1 MASSH
6 LAAKAQ
12 RSPTA
17 RSAGRWHVMAA
28 GCVRPIQDSQHRH
41 PDINDGK
48 HRSTRAERRAAG
60 RAGNARIWHG
70 TRQQALSSLT
80 AYSAKGL
87 RTWTPASSKSLTLR
101 VTTVMPCTRAVAA
114 MSASI
119 TGRGCAY
126 C

>member
-1 MASSH
+1 MPVEVPPGVLS
-6 LAAKAQ
+6 LNG
-12 RSPTA
+12 T
-17 RSAGRWHVMAA
+17 G
-28 GCVRPIQDSQHRH
+28 GD
-41 PDINDGK
+41 
-48 HRSTRAERRAAG
+48 AEAPADRRATMAVTK
-60 RAGNARIWHG
+60 REYLSCAK
-70 TRQQALSSLT
+70 TRPQAPCASREAVQ